1 MKKKILSGYD
11 ILIGWML
18 GVVILILLLLYG
30 CTTTEYVS
38 VPQQHTEHHWHT
50 DSVHTTD
57 SVIKE
62 TQITIMQLDSADMAR
77 YGIQLKAAERA
88 WLVRTAE
95 LERQIQQ
102 MMQMSAT
109 RDTVRDTV
117 TVVKEVEAKP
127 AANADGNVDKLT
139 WWQKTRINI
148 ANIILYVLAIV
159 AVYYIGK
166 SHLKRLLP

>member
-18 GVVILILLLLYG
+18 GVVILILLIFCS
-30 CTTTEYVS
+30 CTTTEYVP

-50 DSVHTTD
+50 DSIHQTD
-57 SVIKE
+57 SIIRE
-62 TQITIMQLDSADMAR
+62 TQITIMQLDSAAMAK
-77 YGIQLKAAERA
+77 YGIQLQKAERA

-102 MMQMSAT
+102 MMQMSTT

-117 TVVKEVEAKP
+117 TVVVEAQSKP
-127 AANADGNVDKLT
+127 DVDSDGDSLT
-139 WWQKTRINI
+139 WWQQTRINI

-166 SHLKRLLP
+166 SHIKRLLP

>member
-1 MKKKILSGYD
+1 MKKKILSGFD

-18 GVVILILLLLYG
+18 GVVILILLLFCS
-30 CTTTEYVS
+30 CTTTEYVA

-62 TQITIMQLDSADMAR
+62 TQITIIQLDSAEMAR

-95 LERQIQQ
+95 LQRQIQQ
-102 MMQMSAT
+102 MMQMSMT
-109 RDTVRDTV
+109 KDTVRDTV
-117 TVVKEVEAKP
+117 TVVKEVDAKP
-127 AANADGNVDKLT
+127 AVNEGGNGDLT
-139 WWQKTRINI
+139 WWQQTRINI

-166 SHLKRLLP
+166 SHLKRLLH